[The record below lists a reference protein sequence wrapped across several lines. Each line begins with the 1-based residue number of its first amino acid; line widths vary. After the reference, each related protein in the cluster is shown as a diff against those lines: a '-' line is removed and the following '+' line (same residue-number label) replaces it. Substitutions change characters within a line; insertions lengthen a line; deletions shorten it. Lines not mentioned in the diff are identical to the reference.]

1 MLPAF
6 FRLALKPAASLCGIN
21 ALATLE
27 RGQAST
33 KFLVERCELCSPSL
47 FMFFQKPECFPNNL
61 ACGVVAARLYLGADE
76 LL

>member
-21 ALATLE
+21 PLATIE

-33 KFLVERCELCSPSL
+33 QFLVERRQLRSTSQL
-47 FMFFQKPECFPNNL
+47 VFFQKPERLPNNL
-61 ACGVVAARLYLGADE
+61 ACGVVAARLYLGVDE